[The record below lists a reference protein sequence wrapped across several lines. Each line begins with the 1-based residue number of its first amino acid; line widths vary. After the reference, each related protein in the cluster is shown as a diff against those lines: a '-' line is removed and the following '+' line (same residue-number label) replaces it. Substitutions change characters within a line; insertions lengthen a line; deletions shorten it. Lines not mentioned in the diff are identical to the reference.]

1 MKALD
6 EQGRRQSGATARAFH
21 EATKHSYRSVRRRG
35 HFLDWDNKPHPFK
48 VYEGLERVP
57 LPTDLPELGVSALDA
72 IAAVNV
78 APRAARPDLSAL
90 ARILVLGAGVR
101 STRRLDHEVFHF
113 RTYASAGA
121 LYPVEAYVACED
133 LPDLP
138 AGVYHFEPATP
149 ALVRLRAGDHRGW
162 LARSSGWEPAVAAAP
177 VVVALT
183 GIPWRTAWK
192 YGERG
197 YRHLFWDAGMV
208 LANVLGLAASAGLQT
223 RVVLGF
229 VDEDVEVLL
238 GLDGVKEFPLCLV
251 PLGSGQSAPEP
262 DSTPRRLTFGA
273 GPLSDREMVFEAI
286 TEANDA
292 GRLSGPDEVGGWRES
307 GTASL
312 APSEV
317 DREPPRSE
325 PESTGGP
332 QDPLETVIRRRGS
345 ARRFDR
351 TPIPAGV
358 LVDVLDHATRGV
370 PTDYAPRGSRLIELY
385 LIANNV
391 DGLAQG
397 AYAFR
402 DGGFLGLAEG
412 DYRREAGY
420 LCLEQRL
427 AADAAATVFFMADLE
442 RVLDALGDRG
452 YRAVQL
458 EAGIVGGK
466 LYLGAYAHRF
476 GATGLTFYDDDVT
489 EFFSPDAAG
498 KSCMLVVAIGGSP
511 RLKRRGSSR

>member
-1 MKALD
+1 MVD
-6 EQGRRQSGATARAFH
+6 DRIRQQSGPGARAFH

-57 LPTDLPELGVSALDA
+57 LPSDLPELGASALDA
-72 IAAVNV
+72 IAAVDV
-78 APRAARPDLSAL
+78 LSRAARPDLSAL

-101 STRRLDHEVFHF
+101 STRRLDHEALHF

-133 LPDLP
+133 LPGLP
-138 AGVYHFEPATP
+138 AGVYHSDPATP

-162 LARSSGWEPAVAAAP
+162 LARSAGWEPAMAAAP

-192 YGERG
+192 YTERG
-197 YRHLFWDAGMV
+197 YRHLFWDAGMI

-229 VDEDVEVLL
+229 ADEDVELLL

-251 PLGSGQSAPEP
+251 PLGAGRAPPQP
-262 DSTPRRLTFGA
+262 DTTPGRSSLEAR
-273 GPLSDREMVFEAI
+273 PLSDGEMVFEAI
-286 TEANDA
+286 REANDA
-292 GRLSGPDEVGGWRES
+292 GRLSSADEVERWREA
-307 GTASL
+307 GTSSL
-312 APSEV
+312 APSED

-325 PESTGGP
+325 PESTGRP
-332 QDPLETVIRRRGS
+332 QDPLEMVIRRRGS

-358 LVDVLDHATRGV
+358 LADVLDRATRGV
-370 PTDYAPRGSRLIELY
+370 PTDHAPRGSRLIELY

-402 DGGFLGLAEG
+402 DGGFLSLAEG
-412 DYRREAGY
+412 DFRGEAGY

-427 AADAAATVFFMADLE
+427 AADAAATVFLMADLE
-442 RVLDALGDRG
+442 RVLDAIGDRG
-452 YRAVQL
+452 YRAAQL

-511 RLKRRGSSR
+511 RLKRTGSRR